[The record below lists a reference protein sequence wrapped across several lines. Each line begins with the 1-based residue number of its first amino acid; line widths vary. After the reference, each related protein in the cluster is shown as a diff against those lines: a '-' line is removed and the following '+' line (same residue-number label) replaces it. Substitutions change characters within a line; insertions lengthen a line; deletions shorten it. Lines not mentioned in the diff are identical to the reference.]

1 MSDKETYITSSS
13 NQTYSFE
20 FDFSYSSFDKEAV
33 DYASQEKV
41 YTDIGVEMLDH
52 AFDGLVEKLVS
63 KKGKKSA
70 KNSGRDNGKEP
81 KFDTFEITDK
91 YNVCIFAYGQ
101 TGSGKSYTMMG
112 KVNDL
117 EEMGMIPRLCR
128 DLFSR
133 ISENRENQ
141 QLNYTVE

>member
-1 MSDKETYITSSS
+1 MSSVKVAVRVRPFNSREIQLLSKCVIDMSDKETYITSSS

-52 AFDGLVEKLVS
+52 AFDG
-63 KKGKKSA
+63 
-70 KNSGRDNGKEP
+70 
-81 KFDTFEITDK
+81 

-128 DLFSR
+128 DLLVELVKTER
-133 ISENRENQ
+133 ISNSTI
-141 QLNYTVE
+141 L